1 MPAKFFQYFCIQ
13 WCMCSPVYIYIYI
26 CYVLQAILLLAG
38 APRFLPHLSQTL
50 KDLASDESPRVR
62 HTVAS
67 GYHEVVLLL
76 GDKSM
81 SAVGIYQNLL
91 HDKSIEVRMYMY

>member
-1 MPAKFFQYFCIQ
+1 MLVGSQG
-13 WCMCSPVYIYIYI
+13 
-26 CYVLQAILLLAG
+26 YVPKLSSTLQELA
-38 APRFLPHLSQTL
+38 T
-50 KDLASDESPRVR
+50 DEDTCVR

-81 SAVGIYQNLL
+81 SAVGIYQKLL
-91 HDKSIEVRMYMY
+91 SNRSIEVR

>member
-1 MPAKFFQYFCIQ
+1 MVGVQGYQSKLTA
-13 WCMCSPVYIYIYI
+13 
-26 CYVLQAILLLAG
+26 
-38 APRFLPHLSQTL
+38 TL
-50 KDLASDESPRVR
+50 VELASDDSPRVR

-81 SAVGIYQNLL
+81 CVVGTYQKLL
-91 HDKSIEVRMYMY
+91 SSKSVEVSELTHTHTHTHTHT